1 MANELEISS
10 SLTDGHQRR
19 GGKSRSIFNR
29 LRLRSRSVANISR
42 EKPSG
47 NYFSSWFSK
56 KPTPSNAAASA
67 STAISAAGVAAGNV
81 ATSATDDEADSLQT
95 KTLKKYA
102 DLQTSPIYKKHCFKS
117 NGLTSTEIGDCDRRQ
132 MSASHSNLQ
141 STTTFHPEMN
151 GRLDDAHSLASNAGT
166 SKMPSYVNISLA
178 ANGYSRSRTN
188 LHTVLSRS
196 GDVHRLIVDGTDVRD
211 VNPDHKAVIFVG
223 DAMKKSPSN
232 NSSPFSFIIP
242 EFAVNNESLSIFRIL
257 ADNLQN
263 SLSKSVENSEA
274 ILSRTDI
281 SEEAREAILVAS
293 GHTRVLL
300 KSKIK
305 KMLQLIEKHKETNAE
320 TVTLNDLASFW
331 EMMDIDVSK
340 IREQFAIVEKFRLNE
355 WKPLP
360 DDAISSQAS
369 TPRSTPKQKPAKLNS
384 KIDTP
389 RTASSTP
396 RASARPN
403 VKEFLAARR
412 KEMANNQKVENGH
425 NGDTL
430 VATQ

>member
-1 MANELEISS
+1 M
-10 SLTDGHQRR
+10 
-19 GGKSRSIFNR
+19 K
-29 LRLRSRSVANISR
+29 
-42 EKPSG
+42 
-47 NYFSSWFSK
+47 
-56 KPTPSNAAASA
+56 
-67 STAISAAGVAAGNV
+67 
-81 ATSATDDEADSLQT
+81 
-95 KTLKKYA
+95 
-102 DLQTSPIYKKHCFKS
+102 
-117 NGLTSTEIGDCDRRQ
+117 
-132 MSASHSNLQ
+132 
-141 STTTFHPEMN
+141 

-166 SKMPSYVNISLA
+166 SRMPSYVNISLV

-196 GDVHRLIVDGTDVRD
+196 GDVHCLIVDGTDVTD

-223 DAMKKSPSN
+223 DAMKKFPSN
-232 NSSPFSFIIP
+232 GSAPFSFIIP
-242 EFAVNNESLSIFRIL
+242 EFTVNNESLTIFRSL
-257 ADNLQN
+257 AENLQN
-263 SLSKSVENSEA
+263 TLSKCIEHSEA

-300 KSKIK
+300 KSK
-305 KMLQLIEKHKETNAE
+305 ETNAE

-340 IREQFAIVEKFRLNE
+340 IREQFVIVEKFRLNE

-360 DDAISSQAS
+360 EDVISSQAS
-369 TPRSTPKQKPAKLNS
+369 TPRSIPKQKATKFTS
-384 KIDTP
+384 KNDTP
-389 RTASSTP
+389 RSASTTP
-396 RASARPN
+396 RASRPN